1 MRREPM
7 TTMFRFW
14 VTEDLDRAV
23 KQEAQRLHLK
33 TSEVARVALAHG
45 LQALSGGVA
54 GGGHLGADPQATE
67 VGDGC

>member
-45 LQALSGGVA
+45 LQALA
-54 GGGHLGADPQATE
+54 CGGHLVADPTQTTGVE
-67 VGDGC
+67 HGNG

>member
-33 TSEVARVALAHG
+33 SSEVARVALAHG
-45 LQALSGGVA
+45 LQALSGG
-54 GGGHLGADPQATE
+54 GHQVADPTQAQTE
-67 VGDGC
+67 GAPGA

>member
-33 TSEVARVALAHG
+33 SSEVARVALAHG
-45 LQALSGGVA
+45 LQALSGG
-54 GGGHLGADPQATE
+54 GHLGADPQATE
-67 VGDGC
+67 VEHGDGQ